1 MDRTNHPNEE
11 MILLASFQSF
21 EDAEQLVDLL
31 RENGV
36 QAYLRNEFSNRFLSP
51 MIDVGGYRVEISD
64 LDARQAIGILERE
77 GYALPDETESN
88 VGVVANLADKLP
100 FFRGRPLEFRLWAL
114 LGLVFLLFT
123 ILALSLYLLSPHP

>member
-51 MIDVGGYRVEISD
+51 MIDVGG
-64 LDARQAIGILERE
+64 
-77 GYALPDETESN
+77 
-88 VGVVANLADKLP
+88 
-100 FFRGRPLEFRLWAL
+100 
-114 LGLVFLLFT
+114 
-123 ILALSLYLLSPHP
+123 